1 MTHTFK
7 LILDKP
13 TRGLSA
19 QSPALV
25 CAAAKYT
32 PAVGPKGGAA
42 GVAWRHKE
50 RPGGCCAAPGW
61 IAQTR
66 RRAKRRAAL
75 PVWWAA
81 TVMMGDIGEEITE
94 IELEPPPEEMPA
106 EPPVEP
112 AMEPVP
118 G

>member
-7 LILDKP
+7 LILDEP

-42 GVAWRHKE
+42 GVAWRH
-50 RPGGCCAAPGW
+50 RSGPAGVAPHLADCAD
-61 IAQTR
+61 R
-66 RRAKRRAAL
+66 RRAK
-75 PVWWAA
+75 
-81 TVMMGDIGEEITE
+81 
-94 IELEPPPEEMPA
+94 
-106 EPPVEP
+106 
-112 AMEPVP
+112 
-118 G
+118 